1 MCVTLALHAE
11 YLIRKAHFVY
21 WTGIIGIF
29 AAVCVVAVPGD
40 VIGHPVVAVSA
51 SVLIFFHVLVRGAL
65 WVHPFFREAIT
76 LIILFPQVIISS
88 IFGSLVLVFWLIIS
102 NNFWF
107 SLFQVLMGATLFASL
122 VIHFIV
128 FYYSSI

>member
-1 MCVTLALHAE
+1 MCITLALHAE
-11 YLIRKAHFVY
+11 YLLRKAHFVY
-21 WTGIIGIF
+21 WTGILGIF

-51 SVLIFFHVLVRGAL
+51 SVLIFFHVLVRGAF
-65 WVHPFFREAIT
+65 WVCSILKRIGLIFF
-76 LIILFPQVIISS
+76 FQVIISS
-88 IFGSLVLVFWLIIS
+88 VFGSLVLVFWLIVS